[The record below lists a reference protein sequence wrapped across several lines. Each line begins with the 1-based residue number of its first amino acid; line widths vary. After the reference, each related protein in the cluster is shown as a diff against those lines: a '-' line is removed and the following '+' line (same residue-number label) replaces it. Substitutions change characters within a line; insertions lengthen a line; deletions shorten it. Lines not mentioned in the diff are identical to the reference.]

1 MEQGKVV
8 VDEDMLLISKHEF
21 MKVVSETIRE
31 VENTEADSVD
41 EIIDKIIT
49 VRSLAM
55 FSSILTYNLFDGD

>member
-1 MEQGKVV
+1 MEQGKMV
-8 VDEDMLLISKHEF
+8 VDENILLIDKNEF
-21 MKVVSETIRE
+21 MKVVSDTIRE
-31 VENTEADSVD
+31 VENTEADTVD